1 MKNRCR
7 HPPWRK
13 RSTKGII
20 RKQNRPTTQPNS
32 TSPYKPKQWLWMHS
46 NSGREM
52 ARLLHVSLAM
62 WIAAAEQNRGRA
74 AGRRSEKRAESAAA
88 LSKNPLPRTFA
99 AYILQSSKGR
109 QQQYAEARPLRQLF
123 PNVHGFCHRHRFITA
138 GNIEYKSGLR
148 RPPLKGLA
156 VGEEVEKS

>member
-13 RSTKGII
+13 RSTKRIF

-62 WIAAAEQNRGRA
+62 WIAAAEQNCGRA

-88 LSKNPLPRTFA
+88 LSKSPLPIHLLPTFFKA
-99 AYILQSSKGR
+99 RRGGNNNISKQGHCDNSSPMFMAFVIGIVLS
-109 QQQYAEARPLRQLF
+109 QPETSNTNQ
-123 PNVHGFCHRHRFITA
+123 V
-138 GNIEYKSGLR
+138 
-148 RPPLKGLA
+148 
-156 VGEEVEKS
+156 